1 MRKSIASFA
10 LFALLCTNLSA
21 APSPSR
27 SQLRE
32 NYIEQFRTIA
42 IDESIR
48 TGIPASI
55 KLAQGILESG
65 NGQSRL
71 SLMSNNHFGIKWR
84 SSSDGEYVESLDDDK
99 DKKGKIILSKFVKY
113 NSPEESFRQH
123 SAFLMRN
130 SIYRILFTYDRTDY
144 RSWAYGLKKAGY
156 ATDPKYAERLIQIIE
171 TNNLD
176 RFDIP
181 TQLSLEDTPQYSN
194 QTNNELIAFEPE
206 VDPAVAS
213 RLPFPTQVTKKVRV
227 ENKIENRVEKRVV
240 QQEISPVE
248 NAEDNEE
255 HVLFEI
261 TYASKSV
268 KNISNPVPK
277 RQKK

>member
-10 LFALLCTNLSA
+10 LFAMLCANLTA

-27 SQLRE
+27 NQLRE
-32 NYIEQFRTIA
+32 NYIEQFRAIA
-42 IDESIR
+42 VNESIR

-71 SLMSNNHFGIKWR
+71 SLSSNNHFGIKWR
-84 SSSDGEYVESLDDDK
+84 SPLDGEFVESYDDDK
-99 DKKGKIILSKFVKY
+99 DKKGKTILSKFVKY
-113 NSPEESFRQH
+113 GSPEESFRRH
-123 SAFLMRN
+123 SEFLMTN
-130 SIYRILFTYDRTDY
+130 SKYRLLFTYDRSDY
-144 RSWAYGLKKAGY
+144 RSWAYGLKQVGY
-156 ATDPKYAERLIQIIE
+156 ATNPKYAELLIQIIE
-171 TNNLD
+171 NNNLD

>member
-1 MRKSIASFA
+1 MRKSIASFT
-10 LFALLCTNLSA
+10 LFAIFCANLTA

-42 IDESIR
+42 VNESIR

-55 KLAQGILESG
+55 KLAQALLESG

-84 SSSDGEYVESLDDDK
+84 SPLDGEYVEFLDDDT
-99 DKKGKIILSKFVKY
+99 DKNGKPKLSKFIKY
-113 NSPEESFRQH
+113 DSPEESFRRH
-123 SAFLMRN
+123 SEFLLRN
-130 SIYRILFTYDRTDY
+130 SNYRLLFTYDRSDY

-156 ATDPKYAERLIQIIE
+156 ATNPRYAELLIQLIE
-171 TNNLD
+171 SNHLD

-181 TQLSLEDTPQYSN
+181 TQLSLEETPQYPEQTDN
-194 QTNNELIAFEPE
+194 QLLAFTPE
-206 VDPAVAS
+206 VDPSEAS
-213 RLPFPTQVTKKVRV
+213 RRPFPTQKTKIIK
-227 ENKIENRVEKRVV
+227 ENKVEIKVEKPVA
-240 QQEISPVE
+240 QQKVIPVE
-248 NAEDNEE
+248 DAEE

-268 KNISNPVPK
+268 KNISSPVPK
-277 RQKK
+277 RQKR